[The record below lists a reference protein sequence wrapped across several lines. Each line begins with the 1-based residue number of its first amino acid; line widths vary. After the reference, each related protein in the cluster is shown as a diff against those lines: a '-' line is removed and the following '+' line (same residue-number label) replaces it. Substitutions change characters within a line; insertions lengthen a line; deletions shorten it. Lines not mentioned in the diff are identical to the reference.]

1 VSAGS
6 CPRRCAAGQTR
17 GSIACAAGMSDDERA
32 TLDAMR
38 AREDELEGVL
48 AAQEDALRAHQR
60 QVWEHQA
67 ARARMQAEWDA
78 LQGRV
83 RGPGQGVRFARA
95 LRHASCRHGA
105 GPMRRIPG
113 AGAGTIG
120 ASGRPEYQEMLT
132 EPCRRSCSWK

>member
-1 VSAGS
+1 
-6 CPRRCAAGQTR
+6 
-17 GSIACAAGMSDDERA
+17 MSDAERA

-48 AAQEDALRAHQR
+48 AAQEDALRAHQA

-83 RGPGQGVRFARA
+83 RAP
-95 LRHASCRHGA
+95 A
-105 GPMRRIPG
+105 GPWPWLEG
-113 AGAGTIG
+113 QVCAGDAPRLSPAWCRTHACT
-120 ASGRPEYQEMLT
+120 ASLVQGRAQ
-132 EPCRRSCSWK
+132 

>member
-1 VSAGS
+1 
-6 CPRRCAAGQTR
+6 
-17 GSIACAAGMSDDERA
+17 MSEDERA

-48 AAQEDALRAHQR
+48 AAQEDALRSHQA

-83 RGPGQGVRFARA
+83 RAP
-95 LRHASCRHGA
+95 
-105 GPMRRIPG
+105 
-113 AGAGTIG
+113 AGACPW
-120 ASGRPEYQEMLT
+120 PEG
-132 EPCRRSCSWK
+132 